1 MKSEGH
7 IISARWDGA
16 VDFSHSLPV
25 SNLSWTLALFGA
37 YGRCSGKKLFVF
49 ANNFSSLTHPMLL
62 QCGLQ
67 SARLKIEMNLHL
79 PKDSAA
85 VDYQHLD
92 FLKVPD
98 DSR

>member
-1 MKSEGH
+1 M
-7 IISARWDGA
+7 
-16 VDFSHSLPV
+16 FV
-25 SNLSWTLALFGA
+25 S
-37 YGRCSGKKLFVF
+37 
-49 ANNFSSLTHPMLL
+49 ANNFPSLTHPMLL